1 MRIIIVE
8 DEIKI
13 REGMGK
19 LIESLTDHIVLGEA
33 SDGEE
38 GLDLV
43 LRFKPDL
50 VITDIRMPKMDGLEM
65 IRRLYEQKI
74 PVHAVILSGY
84 SEFEYAKKAIQYG
97 VDDYLLK
104 PLAVDDVQDML
115 EKIEEKIKKEQLTK
129 GSPEVHLRN
138 LIFGEEQEEEKQYD
152 ILEKVCGLA
161 EQAQY
166 ILFAGYIGSAPAS
179 YREQAE
185 KALEELKEKY
195 REIKWYAFY
204 MENLQ
209 EFYILACAEW
219 GFERISD
226 LEKSFYNRLIFH
238 WQDKEERPIWTRQAF
253 QSLRDLKK
261 TAQNLN
267 DLISFSLIWNQ
278 KGWLTREDV
287 NAYHPA
293 PFLPPAEI
301 YTRIRNAVCQGNPE
315 KEKEGAEEFLRYM
328 KDGHF
333 DADDIRR
340 AFVKNYYMIGDTLE
354 DIDRALFE
362 HLKSANLLRN
372 IEAAVTWHELENAYR
387 DVIQLITSTR
397 VKREDIS
404 NYVIK
409 KAINYIR
416 EHYQEG
422 LTQEE
427 VSRVLEITPEY
438 LSTLFNRE
446 MGITFSSFLKQFR
459 MSHAKRLLKG
469 TDMKIYEIAKAT
481 GYNDPKNFQRV
492 FKEETG
498 VSPGEYMQMN

>member
-19 LIESLTDHIVLGEA
+19 LIESLTDHIVLGKA
-33 SDGEE
+33 SNGEE
-38 GLDLV
+38 GLDLI

-65 IRRLYEQKI
+65 IRYLYEQKI
-74 PVHAVILSGY
+74 MVHAVILSGY
-84 SEFEYAKKAIQYG
+84 SEFEYAQKAIQYG

-115 EKIEEKIKKEQLTK
+115 GKIEERIKKEQLTQ
-129 GSPEVHLRN
+129 GTPEIHLRN
-138 LIFGEEQEEEKQYD
+138 LIFGDSHEEDNQYAV
-152 ILEKVCGLA
+152 LENVCGLA
-161 EQAQY
+161 EQGQY
-166 ILFAGYIGSAPAS
+166 MLFVGYTGSASPA
-179 YREQAE
+179 YRAHAE
-185 KALEELKEKY
+185 RALEELKDKY
-195 REIKWYAFY
+195 WEAKWYAFY
-204 MENLQ
+204 MENSQ
-209 EFYILACAEW
+209 KFYILACLEA
-219 GFERISD
+219 GFQRLLD
-226 LEKSFYNRLIFH
+226 LEKSFYNRFIFH
-238 WQDKEERPIWTRQAF
+238 YQDKEERAIWTRQTF
-253 QSLRDLKK
+253 KRLRDLKI
-261 TAQNLN
+261 TAQSL
-267 DLISFSLIWNQ
+267 DELISSSLIWDQ
-278 KGWLTREDV
+278 KGWLSWDAME
-287 NAYHPA
+287 AYQPVA
-293 PFLPPAEI
+293 FLPPAEI
-301 YTRIRNAVCQGNPE
+301 YTRIRNAICQGDTE
-315 KEKEGAEEFLRYM
+315 KVKEGAEEFLRYIHV
-328 KDGHF
+328 GHF
-333 DADDIRR
+333 HADDIRR
-340 AFVKNYYMIGDTLE
+340 AFVKHYYMIVDTLE
-354 DIDRALFE
+354 DIDRALFD

-387 DVIQLITSTR
+387 DVIQLITSSR

-416 EHYQEG
+416 QHYQEG

-459 MSHAKRLLKG
+459 ISHAKRLLKG
-469 TDMKIYEIAKAT
+469 TDMKIYEVAKAI
-481 GYNDPKNFQRV
+481 GYNDPKYFQRV

-498 VSPGEYMQMN
+498 VSPGEYRQMN

>member
-1 MRIIIVE
+1 
-8 DEIKI
+8 
-13 REGMGK
+13 
-19 LIESLTDHIVLGEA
+19 
-33 SDGEE
+33 
-38 GLDLV
+38 
-43 LRFKPDL
+43 
-50 VITDIRMPKMDGLEM
+50 
-65 IRRLYEQKI
+65 
-74 PVHAVILSGY
+74 
-84 SEFEYAKKAIQYG
+84 
-97 VDDYLLK
+97 
-104 PLAVDDVQDML
+104 
-115 EKIEEKIKKEQLTK
+115 
-129 GSPEVHLRN
+129 
-138 LIFGEEQEEEKQYD
+138 
-152 ILEKVCGLA
+152 
-161 EQAQY
+161 
-166 ILFAGYIGSAPAS
+166 
-179 YREQAE
+179 
-185 KALEELKEKY
+185 
-195 REIKWYAFY
+195 
-204 MENLQ
+204 
-209 EFYILACAEW
+209 
-219 GFERISD
+219 
-226 LEKSFYNRLIFH
+226 
-238 WQDKEERPIWTRQAF
+238 
-253 QSLRDLKK
+253 
-261 TAQNLN
+261 
-267 DLISFSLIWNQ
+267 
-278 KGWLTREDV
+278 
-287 NAYHPA
+287 
-293 PFLPPAEI
+293 
-301 YTRIRNAVCQGNPE
+301 
-315 KEKEGAEEFLRYM
+315 M

-481 GYNDPKNFQRV
+481 GYNDPKYFQRV

-498 VSPGEYMQMN
+498 VSPGEYRQMN

>member
-33 SDGEE
+33 SNGEE
-38 GLDLV
+38 GLDLI

-65 IRRLYEQKI
+65 IRHLHEQKI
-74 PVHAVILSGY
+74 PIHAVILSGY
-84 SEFEYAKKAIQYG
+84 SEFEYAKKAIKYG

-104 PLAVDDVQDML
+104 PLSVDDVEDML
-115 EKIEEKIKKEQLTK
+115 VKIEDRIKKEQLTQ
-129 GSPEVHLRN
+129 GTPETHLRN
-138 LIFGEEQEEEKQYD
+138 LLYGEEHEEENQYA
-152 ILEKVCGLA
+152 ILKNVCGLA
-161 EQAQY
+161 QQAEY
-166 ILFAGYIGSAPAS
+166 LLFAGYTGSAPAS
-179 YREQAE
+179 YREYAE
-185 KALEELKEKY
+185 IALDELKEKY
-195 REIKWYAFY
+195 REVRWYAFY

-209 EFYILACAEW
+209 KFYILACADV
-219 GFERISD
+219 GFQRLSD

-238 WQDKEERPIWTRQAF
+238 YQDKDERAIWTRQAF
-253 QSLRDLKK
+253 KSLRDLKK
-261 TAQNLN
+261 TAQDLD
-267 DLISFSLIWNQ
+267 DLISSSLIWDQ
-278 KGWLTREDV
+278 KGWLTREAV
-287 NAYHPA
+287 EAYQSRA
-293 PFLPPAEI
+293 FLPPADI
-301 YTRIRNAVCQGNPE
+301 STRIRNAVCQGDTE
-315 KEKEGAEEFLRYM
+315 KVKEGAEEFLRYI
-328 KDGHF
+328 KTGHF

-372 IEAAVTWHELENAYR
+372 IEAAVTWHELENAYM
-387 DVIQLITSTR
+387 DVILLITSTR

-416 EHYQEG
+416 QHYQEG

-446 MGITFSSFLKQFR
+446 MGITFTSFLKQFR
-459 MSHAKRLLKG
+459 LSHAKRLLKG

-481 GYNDPKNFQRV
+481 GYNDPKYFQRV

-498 VSPGEYMQMN
+498 VSPGEYRQMN